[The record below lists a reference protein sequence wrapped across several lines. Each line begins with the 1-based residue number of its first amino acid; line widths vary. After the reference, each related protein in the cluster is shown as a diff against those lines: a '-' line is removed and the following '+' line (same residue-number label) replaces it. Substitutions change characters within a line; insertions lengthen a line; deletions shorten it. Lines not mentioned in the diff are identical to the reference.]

1 MFVFIFVFLVD
12 VVVYV
17 INVICLFVVVNS
29 IQETDGGYFE
39 AFTALAW
46 KRDNRRMSA
55 VRTAET
61 RAEMIPE
68 KEHDAQASEEINDT
82 PDEKEQLYIEVLQT
96 IANAVGAP
104 APGQVIFIFAMVM
117 SFFPSYMLY
126 ILLEWIYTTNRSA
139 LSLSL
144 YCNSNECNNT
154 K

>member
-1 MFVFIFVFLVD
+1 MKCVIHLLIFRFVFVSLILC
-12 VVVYV
+12 
-17 INVICLFVVVNS
+17 NVKNS

-61 RAEMIPE
+61 RAEMLPE
-68 KEHDAQASEEINDT
+68 KEQDAQANDEISDT

-104 APGQVIFIFAMVM
+104 APGGQVCTLI
-117 SFFPSYMLY
+117 P
-126 ILLEWIYTTNRSA
+126 
-139 LSLSL
+139 
-144 YCNSNECNNT
+144 
-154 K
+154 

>member
-1 MFVFIFVFLVD
+1 MKCAIRLLIFVD
-12 VVVYV
+12 C
-17 INVICLFVVVNS
+17 IFVVCCFCCCCCYDYCYYSLSVFFFVVFGVENS

-82 PDEKEQLYIEVLQT
+82 PDEKEQLYIEVLQC

-104 APGQVIFIFAMVM
+104 APGGQVCIAIH
-117 SFFPSYMLY
+117 
-126 ILLEWIYTTNRSA
+126 
-139 LSLSL
+139 
-144 YCNSNECNNT
+144 
-154 K
+154 

>member
-1 MFVFIFVFLVD
+1 MIFLLLLFFSLISHFHRLLPH
-12 VVVYV
+12 VVYV
-17 INVICLFVVVNS
+17 IVVFVVENS

-68 KEHDAQASEEINDT
+68 KEHDAQAHEEIDDT

-104 APGQVIFIFAMVM
+104 APGGQVCITN
-117 SFFPSYMLY
+117 
-126 ILLEWIYTTNRSA
+126 LLKTKKNIKKKNTDLCCYFYFS
-139 LSLSL
+139 
-144 YCNSNECNNT
+144 SNLPFMGQFKCE
-154 K
+154 

>member
-1 MFVFIFVFLVD
+1 MASIFNYEIFPFIIDYNFVNVVNIVIIIIIT
-12 VVVYV
+12 VVYRKK
-17 INVICLFVVVNS
+17 NR

-68 KEHDAQASEEINDT
+68 KEHDLQASEEITDT

-104 APGQVIFIFAMVM
+104 APGGQVCIKNHLRKI
-117 SFFPSYMLY
+117 
-126 ILLEWIYTTNRSA
+126 
-139 LSLSL
+139 
-144 YCNSNECNNT
+144 
-154 K
+154 

>member
-1 MFVFIFVFLVD
+1 MFLSFFFCVFVGGVD
-12 VVVYV
+12 GVGGVVE
-17 INVICLFVVVNS
+17 NS

-68 KEHDAQASEEINDT
+68 NEHDSVVHDKISDT

-104 APGQVIFIFAMVM
+104 APGGQVC
-117 SFFPSYMLY
+117 
-126 ILLEWIYTTNRSA
+126 T
-139 LSLSL
+139 
-144 YCNSNECNNT
+144 
-154 K
+154 